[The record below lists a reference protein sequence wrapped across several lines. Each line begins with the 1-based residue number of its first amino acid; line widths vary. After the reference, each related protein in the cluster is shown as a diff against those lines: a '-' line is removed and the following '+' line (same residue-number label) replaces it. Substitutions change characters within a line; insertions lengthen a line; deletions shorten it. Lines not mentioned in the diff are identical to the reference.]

1 MRRMARPQFANARS
15 IRNALDRARFR
26 QASRLFDSMS
36 GERISKEDLMTIS
49 VEDIRASRVFDDDG
63 ENDADAE

>member
-1 MRRMARPQFANARS
+1 MRRMARPQFAKARS
-15 IRNALDRARFR
+15 IRDALDCARFR
-26 QASRLFDSMS
+26 QASQLFESMS
-36 GERISKEDLMTIS
+36 GKRISKEDLMTIS